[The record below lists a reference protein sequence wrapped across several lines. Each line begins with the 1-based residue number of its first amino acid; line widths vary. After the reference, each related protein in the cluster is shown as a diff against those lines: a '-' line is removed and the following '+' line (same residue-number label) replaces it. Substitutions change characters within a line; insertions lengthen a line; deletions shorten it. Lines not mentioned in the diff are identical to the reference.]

1 MNRLATGD
9 DIEGNKPKI
18 FSEMSSDLRVLEAL
32 LFAATEP
39 VTEKSLQE
47 RLQPG
52 VDLQGLLKALTKHYE
67 SRGVNLIQVAG
78 KWAFR

>member
-1 MNRLATGD
+1 MNRLSAGG
-9 DIEGNKPKI
+9 DIEGNKQEN
-18 FSEMSSDLRVLEAL
+18 FSDMSSDLRVLEAL

-52 VDLQGLLKALTKHYE
+52 ADLGLTCSPSIMKVGA
-67 SRGVNLIQVAG
+67 
-78 KWAFR
+78 